1 MVAPIASSTVSPSST
16 ENTARPETGYEI
28 FKRLES
34 RWTDPF
40 IIQNLVQDA
49 TRELSKLRIWSNER
63 VADLGTRLE
72 HWLSIVATIGDP
84 QEYPSRNHMKEY
96 LFDAISR

>member
-34 RWTDPF
+34 RWTDRF
-40 IIQNLVQDA
+40 IIQNFVQDA
-49 TRELSKLRIWSNER
+49 TRELSKLRIRSNER
-63 VADLGTRLE
+63 VADLGARME
-72 HWLSIVATIGDP
+72 HWLSTIATNGDP